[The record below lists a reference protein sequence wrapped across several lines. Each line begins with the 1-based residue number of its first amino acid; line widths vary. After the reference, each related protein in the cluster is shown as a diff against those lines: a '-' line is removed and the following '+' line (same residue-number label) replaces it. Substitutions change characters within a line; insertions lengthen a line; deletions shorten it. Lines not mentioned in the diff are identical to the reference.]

1 MTMNIDR
8 IHAIAAKLRAERL
21 GQIEANPRYAHA
33 DQDPSVA
40 LAKQTAIQRME
51 AEIGNAVDMAI
62 RGGW

>member
-1 MTMNIDR
+1 MNTNR
-8 IHAIAAKLRAERL
+8 IHAIAAELRAERL
-21 GQIEANPRYAHA
+21 AKIKADPRYTHA

-40 LAKQTAIQRME
+40 LAKQTAIQRVE